1 LDLFKKTIERNKRS
15 KGIAKNK
22 IIKLPFL
29 AFMSGEEADVEW
41 EVKEVE
47 QEEKKKGKRS
57 QIREMEKKEEEQVVK
72 VRFGRGVPDSYGD
85 LDLFRL
91 LQESEMGSTV
101 LKERESV
108 NVKGV
113 VNEEMEFE
121 YGIEY
126 REDGMNLIDEVLGEE
141 RSSE

>member
-1 LDLFKKTIERNKRS
+1 
-15 KGIAKNK
+15 
-22 IIKLPFL
+22 
-29 AFMSGEEADVEW
+29 MEW
-41 EVKEVE
+41 GVKEVE

-57 QIREMEKKEEEQVVK
+57 QMREMEKKEEEQVVK
-72 VRFGRGVPDSYGD
+72 VRFGRGVPESYGD

-91 LQESEMGSTV
+91 LQDSEVSASI
-101 LKERESV
+101 LKERDSV
-108 NVKGV
+108 NGKGIG
-113 VNEEMEFE
+113 NEEMEFE

>member
-1 LDLFKKTIERNKRS
+1 
-15 KGIAKNK
+15 
-22 IIKLPFL
+22 
-29 AFMSGEEADVEW
+29 VEW
-41 EVKEVE
+41 GVKEVE

-57 QIREMEKKEEEQVVK
+57 QMREMEKKEEEQVVK
-72 VRFGRGVPDSYGD
+72 VRFGRGVPESYGD

-91 LQESEMGSTV
+91 LQDSEVSASI
-101 LKERESV
+101 LKERDSV
-108 NVKGV
+108 NGKGIG
-113 VNEEMEFE
+113 NEEMEFE